1 MTRTPKLTIETPRWA
16 KPLLVDHARYRGA
29 YGGRASGKSWF
40 FAGMMIEKHYLKQP
54 SFSVCIRE
62 VQKDLKHS
70 AKRLLEIQIEKF
82 NLGPYFRV
90 QENQIRTPGDGLI
103 IFQGMQSHNAD
114 SIKSLESYDCAWIEE
129 AQSISQRS
137 LDLLRPT
144 IRKDGSE
151 IWATWNP
158 RFATDPIDQFLRS
171 SELPPGAIVVNANY
185 NDNPWLPETA
195 KTEIAYDRRRDP
207 DKFKHVWQGGYVTR
221 SDAKVFKNWAIEEFD
236 APSDAIFRLGLD
248 FGFSVDPTA
257 CVRCFVVS
265 KKLFVDYEAYQ
276 IGCEIM
282 DLPDLL
288 MTIPQAERWPMSA
301 DSSRPE
307 TISHLRGHGFPKIYG
322 AVKGKDSVYEGI
334 EWLKSYDIIV
344 HPRCKHTIDEL
355 TLYSYKV
362 DPKTEEVLPIL
373 SDKSNH
379 CIDSIRYALESLRR
393 AEKQKKP
400 IGNAAPIALAMPMA
414 KKKF

>member
-1 MTRTPKLTIETPRWA
+1 MITPTLQIETPRWA
-16 KPLLVDHARYRGA
+16 KPLLVPYARYRGV

-40 FAGMMIEKHYLKQP
+40 FAGEMIEQHYRNQP
-54 SFSVCIRE
+54 RFSVCIRE

-82 NLGPYFRV
+82 NLGPYFIV
-90 QENQIRTPGDGLI
+90 QENQIRTPGGGLI

-151 IWATWNP
+151 IWASWNP
-158 RFATDPIDQFLRS
+158 RFETDPIDRFLRS
-171 SELPPGAIVVNANY
+171 KDLPPTAVVVKANY
-185 NDNPWLPETA
+185 TDNPWLPEA
-195 KTEIAYDRRRDP
+195 SKTEIAYDKRRDP
-207 DKFKHVWQGGYVTR
+207 DKFNHVWLGNYVTR
-221 SDAKVFKNWAIEEFD
+221 SDAKVFKNWRIEEFEPP
-236 APSDAIFRLGLD
+236 AGVIFRFGLD
-248 FGFSVDPTA
+248 FGFAVDPTA
-257 CVRCFVVS
+257 CVRCYIIG
-265 KKLFVDYEAYQ
+265 KNLYIDYEAYA
-276 IGCEIM
+276 IGCEIT

-288 MTIPQAERWPMSA
+288 MTIPGAERWPMSA

-307 TISHLRGHGFPKIYG
+307 TISHLRGHGFPKIFG

-334 EWLKSYDIIV
+334 EFLKSYDIIV

-373 SDKSNH
+373 TDGCDH
-379 CIDSIRYALESLRR
+379 IIDALRYALEAFRR

-400 IGNAAPIALAMPMA
+400 LANAAPRPTVMPMA
-414 KKKF
+414 KKRF